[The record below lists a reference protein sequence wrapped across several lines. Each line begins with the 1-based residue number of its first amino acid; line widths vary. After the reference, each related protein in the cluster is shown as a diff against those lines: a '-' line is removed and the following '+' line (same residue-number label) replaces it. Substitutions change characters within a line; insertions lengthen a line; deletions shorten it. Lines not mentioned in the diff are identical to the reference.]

1 MHYLF
6 QHASIHHRKAIL
18 GFLAQLDVEELPL
31 FFALLIKPLVSASQG
46 AAAKS
51 AWPWTTSETLQHG
64 LDSLSVLEHF
74 SRDCVNAISW
84 KKRYGFL
91 HVIEDIVAVFDE
103 VRISPFLDLLM
114 GCIVRLLDS
123 CTSTLEG
130 TRNDGGLA
138 DYGRQVEDKIMVMSS
153 SAVSLADLILE
164 QKGLML
170 LPIILY

>member
-1 MHYLF
+1 MHYLS
-6 QHASIHHRKAIL
+6 QHASVHHRKAIL

-51 AWPWTTSETLQHG
+51 AWPWTTPGVLQHG
-64 LDSLSVLEHF
+64 LDSFSVLEHF
-74 SRDCVNAISW
+74 SRDCINAISW

-103 VRISPFLDLLM
+103 VHISPFLDLFM

-130 TRNDGGLA
+130 TRNDGALA
-138 DYGRQVEDKIMVMSS
+138 DHAHQLEDKIVVMSS
-153 SAVSLADLILE
+153 SAASLAGLILE
-164 QKGLML
+164 KRTAK
-170 LPIILY
+170 ILY